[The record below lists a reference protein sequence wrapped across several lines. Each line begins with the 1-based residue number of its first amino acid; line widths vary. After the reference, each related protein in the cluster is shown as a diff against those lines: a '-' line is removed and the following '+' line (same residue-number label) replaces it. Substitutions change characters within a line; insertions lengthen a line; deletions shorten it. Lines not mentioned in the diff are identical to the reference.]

1 MKKYLALCLAAIAM
15 FCPMKALAATGNM
28 KVQLPKDV
36 AEAVTCTKVG
46 NMVNGIFVLEDG
58 YEESQV
64 NLNEL
69 KTARELGE
77 AADILM
83 KYERSGNIFPLDEEG
98 NVLIQDLEEG
108 VYLIHGYGETKK
120 EISPTL
126 VFLPTWMEKEK
137 ELQYNIT
144 VVPKYSELAP
154 DTGHNSP
161 EWLYGGLLTMSAL
174 ILIRIVMKNRENMEE
189 KIV

>member
-1 MKKYLALCLAAIAM
+1 
-15 FCPMKALAATGNM
+15 MKALAATGNM

-69 KTARELGE
+69 KTARELEE

>member
-1 MKKYLALCLAAIAM
+1 M
-15 FCPMKALAATGNM
+15 
-28 KVQLPKDV
+28 
-36 AEAVTCTKVG
+36 
-46 NMVNGIFVLEDG
+46 
-58 YEESQV
+58 
-64 NLNEL
+64 
-69 KTARELGE
+69 
-77 AADILM
+77 
-83 KYERSGNIFPLDEEG
+83 
-98 NVLIQDLEEG
+98 
-108 VYLIHGYGETKK
+108 IHGYGETEK

>member
-1 MKKYLALCLAAIAM
+1 MKKYLALCLAAIVM

-108 VYLIHGYGETKK
+108 VYLIHGYGETEK

>member
-15 FCPMKALAATGNM
+15 FCPMQALAATGNM

-36 AEAVTCTKVG
+36 AEVVTCTKVG

-58 YEESQV
+58 YGESQV

-69 KTARELGE
+69 KTARELEE

>member
-1 MKKYLALCLAAIAM
+1 MKKYLALCLAAIVM

-69 KTARELGE
+69 KTARELEE

>member
-15 FCPMKALAATGNM
+15 FCPMQALAATGNM

-36 AEAVTCTKVG
+36 AEVVTCTKVG

-69 KTARELGE
+69 KTARELEE
-77 AADILM
+77 AAEILM
-83 KYERSGNIFPLDEEG
+83 KYERRGNIFPLDEEG

>member
-1 MKKYLALCLAAIAM
+1 MKKYLALFLAAIAM

-69 KTARELGE
+69 KTARELEE

-108 VYLIHGYGETKK
+108 VYLIHGYGETEK

>member
-1 MKKYLALCLAAIAM
+1 MKKYLALCLAAIVM

-69 KTARELGE
+69 KTARELEE

-108 VYLIHGYGETKK
+108 VYLIHGYGETEK

>member
-1 MKKYLALCLAAIAM
+1 MKKYLALCLAAIVM
-15 FCPMKALAATGNM
+15 FCPTNVLAATGNM
-28 KVQLPKDV
+28 QVQLPIDV

-46 NMVNGIFVLEDG
+46 AMVNGVFVLE
-58 YEESQV
+58 EAFERSQV
-64 NLNEL
+64 DLNEL
-69 KTARELGE
+69 KTAKELEE

-108 VYLIHGYGETKK
+108 VYLLHGYGETKK
-120 EISPTL
+120 EIAPTL
-126 VFLPTWMEKEK
+126 VFLPTWMEVEK

-144 VVPKYSELAP
+144 VVPKYSEPAP

-161 EWLYGGLLTMSAL
+161 EWLYGGLLAVSAL
-174 ILIRIVMKNRENMEE
+174 MLIRIVMKNRENMEE

>member
-15 FCPMKALAATGNM
+15 FCPMQALAATGNM

-69 KTARELGE
+69 KTARELEE

>member
-1 MKKYLALCLAAIAM
+1 MKKYLALFLAAIAM

-69 KTARELGE
+69 KTARELEE
-77 AADILM
+77 AAEILM
-83 KYERSGNIFPLDEEG
+83 KYERRGNIFPLDEEG

-108 VYLIHGYGETKK
+108 VYLIHGYGETEK

>member
-15 FCPMKALAATGNM
+15 FCPMQALAATGNM

-36 AEAVTCTKVG
+36 AEVVTCTKVG

-69 KTARELGE
+69 KTARELEE

-108 VYLIHGYGETKK
+108 VYLIHGYGETEK